1 MSLVWLCK
9 IKLWW
14 KSKVMLVKQS
24 FIAYIK
30 TDDIYKD
37 ITENLETRFDTSN
50 HDLDKPLLKRKNN
63 KVIGRWT
70 MTYVKKSWQS
80 LFD

>member
-24 FIAYIK
+24 FTVYIK

-37 ITENLETRFDTSN
+37 ITEDLETRFDTSN
-50 HDLDKPLLKRKNN
+50 HDLDKPLLERKN
-63 KVIGRWT
+63 
-70 MTYVKKSWQS
+70 
-80 LFD
+80 

>member
-24 FIAYIK
+24 FTVYIK

-37 ITENLETRFDTSN
+37 ITEDLETRFDTSN
-50 HDLDKPLLKRKNN
+50 HDLDKPLLKRKN
-63 KVIGRWT
+63 
-70 MTYVKKSWQS
+70 
-80 LFD
+80 